1 MRQAC
6 VTKTYRLAYRE
17 QFLQSYR
24 KAESALPE
32 STGPTGK
39 QSARKRARSVWSG
52 GKAAKPYLSLPW
64 LTSKEQRFRSVSM
77 PLGLS
82 QFPQPLRGYS
92 QSDQACWEST

>member
-1 MRQAC
+1 
-6 VTKTYRLAYRE
+6 
-17 QFLQSYR
+17 
-24 KAESALPE
+24 
-32 STGPTGK
+32 
-39 QSARKRARSVWSG
+39 
-52 GKAAKPYLSLPW
+52 